1 MKNTLLLNKR
11 IDELLKKKL
20 SNCECNPCTCSEKTK
35 DQYFQE
41 LKDVLKR
48 FNIEKFALFSF
59 KSVIEK

>member
-20 SNCECNPCTCSEKTK
+20 SSCKCNPCTCSEKTK

-48 FNIEKFALFSF
+48 FNIEKFATYSF